1 MRERIE
7 MKIIWTF
14 IGYTPQTLVI
24 LSMILGTIFD
34 SICLFF
40 SIFLLAVLIDHIIL
54 TLFPELYY
62 DDYKNDKED
71 KEDKEDKDSDSK

>member
-1 MRERIE
+1 
-7 MKIIWTF
+7 MKIIRS
-14 IGYTPQTLVI
+14 IVGITPSSLVI

-54 TLFPELYY
+54 TLFPNLYY
-62 DDYKNDKED
+62 DYDENDK
-71 KEDKEDKDSDSK
+71 KDKDSDNK

>member
-1 MRERIE
+1 
-7 MKIIWTF
+7 MKIIRS
-14 IGYTPQTLVI
+14 IVGNTPSSLVI

-54 TLFPELYY
+54 TLFPNLYYY
-62 DDYKNDKED
+62 DDENDK
-71 KEDKEDKDSDSK
+71 KDKDSDNK

>member
-1 MRERIE
+1 

-40 SIFLLAVLIDHIIL
+40 SIFLLAVLTDHIL
-54 TLFPELYY
+54 FALFPELYY
-62 DDYKNDKED
+62 DYYKK
-71 KEDKEDKDSDSK
+71 DKEDKDSDNK